1 MANRYGSLVISTV
14 RILSSVPGLAE
25 EYGLRARQMRSGV
38 QHDPHDSGGLVT
50 WWLARGEDQLPPMG
64 EWLTAAERSRA
75 EGLRYT
81 KRRTDFLLGR
91 WTLKLAVARVL
102 GWPDDFAG
110 LGRIESRPAPGG
122 APRLYV
128 DGQPAARGVS
138 LTDRAGCAVCLVA
151 ARAAAVG
158 CDVEIVEPRSDA
170 FVRDYLTDPERRL
183 VAAAGPARDKAAN
196 LVWSAKESALKVLG
210 TGLRR
215 DTRSV
220 EVTVAEL
227 SPPERTWSP
236 LQVSTAEGAVFPGWW
251 RHSGAFLVTACWP
264 GGGPTPAAVE
274 AESPLDTMQPSHH
287 WFGRPLT

>member
-1 MANRYGSLVISTV
+1 
-14 RILSSVPGLAE
+14 
-25 EYGLRARQMRSGV
+25 
-38 QHDPHDSGGLVT
+38 
-50 WWLARGEDQLPPMG
+50 LPPAA

-91 WTLKLAVARVL
+91 WTLKLAVARTL
-102 GWPDDFAG
+102 GWQDDFAG
-110 LGRIESRPAPGG
+110 LARIEGRTAPSG

-128 DGQPAARGVS
+128 DGRPAARGVS
-138 LTDRAGCAVCLVA
+138 LTDRAGCAVCLVTD
-151 ARAAAVG
+151 RTAAVG

-170 FVRDYLTDPERRL
+170 FVRDYLTEAERCR

-196 LVWSAKESALKVLG
+196 LLWSAKESALKVLE

-236 LQVSTAEGAVFPGWW
+236 LQVRTTEGVVFPGWW
-251 RHSGAFLVTACWP
+251 RQSGAFLVTACWP
-264 GGGPTPAAVE
+264 GGGPPPVALE
-274 AESPLDTMQPSHH
+274 AESPLDTMTPSHR
-287 WFGRPLT
+287 WADRPVT

>member
-1 MANRYGSLVISTV
+1 MT
-14 RILSSVPGLAE
+14 PGI
-25 EYGLRARQMRSGV
+25 R
-38 QHDPHDSGGLVT
+38 HDPHDGEGLVT
-50 WWLARGEDQLPPMG
+50 SWLARGEDQLPPVG

-91 WTLKLAVARVL
+91 WTLKLAVARAL
-102 GWPDDFAG
+102 GWPDDSAG
-110 LGRIESRPAPGG
+110 LVRIESRNAPSG

-128 DGQPAARGVS
+128 DGQPDARGVS

-151 ARAAAVG
+151 ARTAAVG

-170 FVRDYLTDPERRL
+170 FVRDYLTEPERRL

-196 LVWSAKESALKVLG
+196 LIWSAKESALKVLE

-220 EVTVAEL
+220 EVTVTDL

-236 LQVSTAEGAVFPGWW
+236 LQVRTTEGAVFPGWW
-251 RHSGAFLVTACWP
+251 RQSGAFLVTACWP
-264 GGGPTPAAVE
+264 GGGPPPAALE
-274 AESPLDTMQPSHH
+274 AESPIDTMPPSHR
-287 WFGRPLT
+287 WVDRPVT